1 MQIKSRHQMAG
12 EDNRGRESSTQPT
25 IPPPNP
31 SQGTILT
38 IASTTDRQ
46 VSIKGTSHST
56 SRWSSTGTSIPT
68 VSNRHP
74 NQYPTWP

>member
-56 SRWSSTGTSIPT
+56 SRWSSTGTIIPT
-68 VSNRHP
+68 VTNLHP